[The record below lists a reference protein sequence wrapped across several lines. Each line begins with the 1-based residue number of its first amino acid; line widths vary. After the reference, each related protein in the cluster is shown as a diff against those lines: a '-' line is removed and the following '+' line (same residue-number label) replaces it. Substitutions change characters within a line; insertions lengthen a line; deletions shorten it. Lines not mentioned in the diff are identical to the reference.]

1 MQSGWSGLNTYLY
14 VLDPCAS
21 LAPAPLP
28 HIPGRVHWKM
38 WLKQLLSSGES
49 STLPCLKVSSTYF
62 LYCDCKGHHTQ
73 YSQLIWD
80 LFLTHFYAD
89 FTILILRSEC
99 IFFFSFLLC
108 VTAIKNIN
116 LLGIFTVQIQCLLA
130 HFLFLWLLQHR
141 IWGPSVVGSFVPLLH
156 SPAWFML
163 EVLNAHTTWLSQSAT
178 AFLPGEPWKTPTCTP
193 QTTSNTNQPDTWLVL
208 HHIPGA
214 LGCQSLEQACPLLL
228 QASPTYNG
236 YLSTLP
242 GRRHADM

>member
-1 MQSGWSGLNTYLY
+1 MS
-14 VLDPCAS
+14 PCS
-21 LAPAPLP
+21 F
-28 HIPGRVHWKM
+28 
-38 WLKQLLSSGES
+38 S
-49 STLPCLKVSSTYF
+49 VS
-62 LYCDCKGHHTQ
+62 
-73 YSQLIWD
+73 
-80 LFLTHFYAD
+80 
-89 FTILILRSEC
+89 
-99 IFFFSFLLC
+99 
-108 VTAIKNIN
+108 
-116 LLGIFTVQIQCLLA
+116 
-130 HFLFLWLLQHR
+130 LLQHR

-208 HHIPGA
+208 HHISGA

-242 GRRHADM
+242 GRRQLATQDCSRKTAHCQEVPDKWPNLSLPPRPRKNFQEERSRVVCTFFSGWGSNASFFSCLMQWHRYFVLLILNQAICHQWNRF